1 MRWRD
6 TRWRELSGVR
16 LLKDTSSRTA
26 DGYAAAATDAQAGC
40 GGLKATGRIADLIRT
55 RDWSE
60 SPLGPPGHWP
70 ASLNTV
76 VELMLASQ
84 FPMFVAWG
92 DDLGFLYN
100 DAYAP
105 ILGKKHPTALGA
117 PFAEIWSEIWSDIV
131 PMVEAAM
138 DGKSTYFEDLPLVMN
153 RKGHDE
159 QTWFTFSYSPVRD
172 EGGAVAG
179 MFCACTETT
188 DRILADR
195 RVAAEEARH
204 RAMLQQMPG
213 FAAVLSGPDHVYE
226 YINDA
231 YVDISGPREFI
242 GRSVR
247 EVFPELE
254 GQGFFELLDQ
264 VYASGDQHI
273 ARNLSVRLDREDG
286 DRTIDFVYEPIRDA
300 DGKVSGI
307 FVGGYDSTEVS
318 LASRALQEN
327 QARLNQALDAANLG
341 AFVWFPDRDLAEAD
355 ARMMA
360 MFGLPADG
368 RLTLQTAL
376 AQSIHP
382 EDGPAYAEA
391 VGRAL
396 DPSGDHRLNHDI
408 RVLQPDG
415 SLRWLTITGQ
425 VQFEGDT
432 PVRMAGTA
440 QDVTALRDS
449 ESRYRTLF
457 QTIDEGFA
465 LIEFVDGP
473 HGPLSDY
480 MHVEANPAAAQH
492 VGLDSVEGHTIRELA
507 GEEAQPWIDLYG
519 DVLRTGKSI
528 RLEKE
533 FQPTGRFLELAAFR
547 IEPASRRQVA
557 VLFKDLTERRRA
569 ERALRESEAHFRA
582 FAQAVP
588 NQVWASRPDGYL
600 YWFNEQVYLY
610 TGATEGTLDGTDGW
624 GAIVHPD
631 DLPGAAESWG
641 RSLRSGQSYRTEFRI
656 RRADGEWRR
665 FVVHAEPVRDDTGAI
680 TRWVGANIDIEDIRR
695 QGEELE
701 RVNDILSNLLTGAT
715 AERDQLWT
723 LSTDMLARAD
733 YEGGLSAV
741 NPAWTEV
748 LGRTEQELLTSPYA
762 DIINPEDIE
771 ATVAALTAMRET
783 GRPTRFQNRVLS
795 RAGVWTPID
804 WTVAP
809 EPDGKNF
816 IAVGRDLTEDK
827 AREQQLMQ
835 AQAALRQ
842 SQKMEA
848 VGQLT
853 GGIAHDFN
861 NLLAGISGSL
871 ELLEKRIGEGRLNG
885 VDRYITAA
893 QGAAQRAAA
902 LTQRLLA
909 FSRRQTLD
917 PKAIDVNRLIAGMED
932 LIRRSAGPNVE
943 VEFAGASDLWA
954 TRMDPSQLENALLNL
969 CINSR
974 DAMLPDGG
982 HLTIATTHATLDDR
996 AAREHDLPAGQYVCL
1011 SVTDTGTGMTP
1022 EVISQ
1027 AFDPFF
1033 TTKPLGQGTG
1043 LGLSMIHGF
1052 VRQSGG
1058 QVRLQS
1064 EIGSGTTISLYL
1076 PRFMGEVDEDTAA
1089 RGPLSGIQG
1098 NGETVLVIDDEP
1110 TVRML
1115 IVEVLEDA
1123 GYRALQAGD
1132 GPAGLA
1138 LLQSSPQV
1146 DLLITDVGLP
1156 GGMNGRQVA
1165 DAARE
1170 TRPDLKIL
1178 FVTGYAENAAVGN
1191 GLLDDG
1197 MEVLTKPFV
1206 MTELGEK
1213 IRDMI
1218 EQPREG

>member
-1 MRWRD
+1 MERRG
-6 TRWRELSGVR
+6 SN
-16 LLKDTSSRTA
+16 LLKDASVKSTDRPTA
-26 DGYAAAATDAQAGC
+26 AVADTPADRGA
-40 GGLKATGRIADLIRT
+40 LKATGRVADLVRT
-55 RDWSE
+55 VDWSR
-60 SPLGPPGHWP
+60 SPLGPPDRWP
-70 ASLNTV
+70 ATLHTV

-100 DAYAP
+100 DAYAV
-105 ILGKKHPTALGA
+105 ILGKKHPAALGR
-117 PFAEIWSEIWSDIV
+117 PFQEIWSEIWPDIV

-138 DGKSTYFEDLPLVMN
+138 DGKSTYFEDLPLLMN
-153 RKGHDE
+153 RKGQDE
-159 QTWFTFSYSPVRD
+159 QTWFTFSYSPVRG
-172 EGGAVAG
+172 ESGEVAG
-179 MFCACTETT
+179 MFCTCTETT
-188 DRILADR
+188 DRVLADR
-195 RVAAEEARH
+195 RVAAEQARQ

-213 FAAVLSGPDHVYE
+213 FAAVLSGPDHTFDYV
-226 YINDA
+226 NDA
-231 YVDISGPREFI
+231 YIEISGAREFI
-242 GRSVR
+242 GRPVR
-247 EVFPELE
+247 DVFPELE

-264 VYASGDQHI
+264 VYTSGEKYI
-273 ARNLSVRLDREDG
+273 ARSLPVRLERQDG
-286 DRTIDFVYEPIRDA
+286 DRILDFIYEPIRDA
-300 DGKVSGI
+300 DGAVSGI
-307 FVGGYDSTEVS
+307 FVGGYDSTEIS
-318 LASRALQEN
+318 LAARALQEN
-327 QARLNQALDAANLG
+327 QARLKQALEAANLG
-341 AFVWFPDRDLAEAD
+341 TFVWFPDRDLAEAD
-355 ARMMA
+355 ERMMA
-360 MFGLPADG
+360 MFGLPPDG

-396 DPSGDHRLNHDI
+396 DPTGNHRLNHDI
-408 RVLQPDG
+408 RVIQPDG
-415 SLRWLTITGQ
+415 SLRWLTIAGQ
-425 VQFEGDT
+425 VQFDGDT

-465 LIEFVDGP
+465 VIEFVDGP

-480 MHVEANPAAAQH
+480 LHVEANPAAGQQ
-492 VGLDSVEGHTIRELA
+492 VGLDAVEGRTIRELA
-507 GEEAQPWIDLYG
+507 GDEAQPWIDLYG
-519 DVLRTGKSI
+519 EVLRTGKSI
-528 RLEKE
+528 RFEKE
-533 FQPTGRFLELAAFR
+533 YLPTGRFLELAAFR
-547 IEPASRRQVA
+547 LEPASRKQVA
-557 VLFKDLTERRRA
+557 VLFKDLTQRRNA
-569 ERALRESEAHFRA
+569 ERALRESEAQFRA

-588 NQVWASRPDGYL
+588 NQVWASQPDGHL

-610 TGATEGTLDGTDGW
+610 TGTTEGALDGTDGW
-624 GAIVHPD
+624 GTIVHPD
-631 DLPGAAESWG
+631 DLACAAATWRRALESG
-641 RSLRSGQSYRTEFRI
+641 ESYRNEFRI
-656 RRADGEWRR
+656 RRADGDWRR
-665 FVVHAEPVRDDTGAI
+665 FAVHAEPVRDDSGDI

-701 RVNDILSNLLTGAT
+701 RVNEILSDLLTGAT

-723 LSTDMLARAD
+723 LSTDLLARAD
-733 YEGGLSAV
+733 YDGGLSAV
-741 NPAWTEV
+741 NPAWTTI
-748 LGRTEQELLTSPYA
+748 LGHTKQELLTNPDA
-762 DIINPEDIE
+762 EIINPKDIE
-771 ATVAALTAMRET
+771 ATLAALSTMRET
-783 GRPTRFQNRVLS
+783 GRPTRFQNRVRS
-795 RAGVWTPID
+795 KTGTWTPID

-809 EPDGKNF
+809 EPDGENF

-827 AREQQLMQ
+827 AREKQLML
-835 AQAALRQ
+835 AQEALRQ
-842 SQKMEA
+842 AQKMEA

-917 PKAIDVNRLIAGMED
+917 PKAIDVNHLIAGMED
-932 LIRRSAGPNVE
+932 LIRRSVGPNVE
-943 VEFAGASDLWA
+943 VEFIAAGDPWA
-954 TRMDPSQLENALLNL
+954 TRIDPSQLENALLNL

-982 HLTIATTHATLDDR
+982 QLTIETANSSLDDR
-996 AAREHDLPAGQYVCL
+996 AARERDLPPGQYVVLC
-1011 SVTDTGTGMTP
+1011 VTDTGTGMSP
-1022 EVISQ
+1022 EVLSQ

-1058 QVRLQS
+1058 QVRIDS
-1064 EIGSGTTISLYL
+1064 EVGKGTTIALYL
-1076 PRFMGEVDEDTAA
+1076 PRFMGEIEDTD
-1089 RGPLSGIQG
+1089 GVTGSLSVAGG
-1098 NGETVLVIDDEP
+1098 KGETVLVIDDEP

-1123 GYRALQAGD
+1123 GYRTLQAGD
-1132 GPAGLA
+1132 GPSGLA
-1138 LLQSSPQV
+1138 LLQDNSRI
-1146 DLLITDVGLP
+1146 DLLVTDVGLP

-1178 FVTGYAENAAVGN
+1178 FVTGYAEHAAVG
-1191 GLLDDG
+1191 DG
-1197 MEVLTKPFV
+1197 QLEAGMQVLTKPFV
-1206 MTELGEK
+1206 MTELAEK

-1218 EQPREG
+1218 ERS

>member
-1 MRWRD
+1 MGSLID
-6 TRWRELSGVR
+6 ASGKAADPLVATAKPAPAPRGR
-16 LLKDTSSRTA
+16 L
-26 DGYAAAATDAQAGC
+26 QARGPVAEMI
-40 GGLKATGRIADLIRT
+40 GA
-55 RDWSE
+55 RDWSR
-60 SPLGPPGHWP
+60 SPLGPPEHWP
-70 ASLNTV
+70 ASLRTV
-76 VELMLASQ
+76 VELMLASK

-92 DDLGFLYN
+92 ADLGFLYN

-105 ILGKKHPTALGA
+105 ILGEKHPAALGQ
-117 PFAEIWSEIWSDIV
+117 PFEAIWSEIWTDIV

-138 DGKSTYFEDLPLVMN
+138 DGKSTYFEDLPLIMN

-172 EGGAVAG
+172 ESGEVAG
-179 MFCACTETT
+179 IFCACTETT
-188 DRILADR
+188 DRMLVDR
-195 RVAAEEARH
+195 RVAAEQVRQ

-213 FAAVLSGPDHVYE
+213 FAAVMTGPDHTFDYV
-226 YINDA
+226 NDA
-231 YVDISGPREFI
+231 YVDIAGPREFI
-242 GRSVR
+242 GRTVR
-247 EVFPELE
+247 EAFPELE

-264 VYASGDQHI
+264 VYATGERYF
-273 ARNLSVRLDREDG
+273 ARNLPVQLAGQDG
-286 DRTIDFVYEPIRDA
+286 DRIVDFIFEPVRDP
-300 DGKVSGI
+300 DGHVNGI
-307 FVGGYDSTEVS
+307 FVGGYDSTEAS
-318 LASRALQEN
+318 EATLALEEN
-327 QARLNQALDAANLG
+327 QARLKQALEAANLG
-341 AFVWFPDRDLAEAD
+341 TFVWFPDRDWAEAD
-355 ARMMA
+355 DRMMA
-360 MFGLPADG
+360 MFALPSDAP
-368 RLTLQTAL
+368 LTLQTAL
-376 AQSIHP
+376 AESIHP

-396 DPSGDHRLNHDI
+396 DPAGDHRLNHDI
-408 RVLQPDG
+408 RVIQPDG
-415 SLRWLTITGQ
+415 TLRWLTISGQ
-425 VQFEGDT
+425 VQFDGDR
-432 PVRMAGTA
+432 PVQMAGTA

-465 LIEFVDGP
+465 VIEFIDGP

-480 MHVEANPAAAQH
+480 VHVEANPAAAEQ
-492 VGLDSVEGHTIRELA
+492 VGLDTVAGHSIRELA
-507 GEEAQPWIDLYG
+507 GDEAQDWIDLYG
-519 DVLRTGKSI
+519 EVLRTGKSI
-528 RLEKE
+528 RFEKE
-533 FQPTGRFLELAAFR
+533 FLPTGRCLELAAFR
-547 IEPASRRQVA
+547 IDPPSRRQVA
-557 VLFKDLTERRRA
+557 VLFKDLTERKAA
-569 ERALRESEAHFRA
+569 ERALRESEAQFRA

-588 NQVWASRPDGYL
+588 NHIWASRPDGYL
-600 YWFNEQVYLY
+600 YWLNEQVYLY
-610 TGATEGTLDGTDGW
+610 TGTTEGDLDGKEGW
-624 GAIVHPD
+624 GAVVHPD
-631 DLPGAAESWG
+631 DLTGAAQTWG
-641 RSLRSGQSYRTEFRI
+641 RALESGQSYRSEFRI
-656 RRADGEWRR
+656 RRADGEYRR
-665 FVVHAEPVRDDTGAI
+665 FVVHAEPVRDDKGVI

-701 RVNDILSNLLTGAT
+701 RVNDILSDLLTGTT
-715 AERDQLWT
+715 AERNQLWT

-733 YEGGLSAV
+733 YAGGMSAV
-741 NPAWTEV
+741 NPAWTDI
-748 LGRTEQELLTSPYA
+748 LGWTEQELLTNPYA
-762 DIINPEDIE
+762 DIINPENIE

-783 GRPTRFQNRVLS
+783 GRPTRFQNRILS
-795 RAGVWTPID
+795 KGGVWTPID

-809 EPDGKNF
+809 EPDGVNF

-827 AREQQLMQ
+827 VRERQLMQ
-835 AQAALRQ
+835 AQEALRQ

-861 NLLAGISGSL
+861 NLLAGICGSL

-917 PKAIDVNRLIAGMED
+917 PKAVDVNRLIAGMED
-932 LIRRSAGPNVE
+932 LIRRSVGPNVE
-943 VEFAGASDLWA
+943 VEVVGGADLWA

-982 HLTIATTHATLDDR
+982 RLTVETANRRLDDR
-996 AAREHDLPAGQYVCL
+996 TARDCDLPAGEYVSL
-1011 SVTDTGTGMTP
+1011 SVTDTGSGMTP
-1022 EVISQ
+1022 DVIAQ

-1058 QVRLQS
+1058 QVRIYS
-1064 EIGSGTTISLYL
+1064 EIGEGTTVCLYL
-1076 PRFMGEVDEDTAA
+1076 PRFLGEADEDTATLGSQA
-1089 RGPLSGIQG
+1089 GVRGH
-1098 NGETVLVIDDEP
+1098 GETVLVIDDEP

-1115 IVEVLEDA
+1115 VVEVLEDA
-1123 GYRALQAGD
+1123 GYRALQAAD
-1132 GPAGLA
+1132 GPSGLA
-1138 LLQSSPQV
+1138 LLQATPRI

-1170 TRPDLKIL
+1170 TRPDLKVL

-1191 GLLDDG
+1191 GLLDAG
-1197 MEVLTKPFV
+1197 MEVLTKPFN
-1206 MTELGEK
+1206 MAELGEK
-1213 IRDMI
+1213 VRDMI
-1218 EQPREG
+1218 ERA

>member
-1 MRWRD
+1 MED
-6 TRWRELSGVR
+6 ASG
-16 LLKDTSSRTA
+16 KTA
-26 DGYAAAATDAQAGC
+26 DQFAVTDIRAEAGY
-40 GGLKATGRIADLIRT
+40 GGLKASGRLADLIRSS
-55 RDWSE
+55 DWSR
-60 SPLGPPGHWP
+60 SPLGPPERWP
-70 ASLNTV
+70 SSLHTV

-84 FPMFVAWG
+84 FPMFIAWG
-92 DDLGFLYN
+92 EDLGFLYN
-100 DAYAP
+100 DAYVP
-105 ILGKKHPTALGA
+105 ILGEKHPAALGR
-117 PFAEIWSEIWSDIV
+117 PFEEIWSEIWADIL

-138 DGKSTYFEDLPLVMN
+138 DGKATYFEDLPLLMN

-172 EGGAVAG
+172 ESGEVAG

-188 DRILADR
+188 NRVLADR
-195 RVAAEEARH
+195 RVASEQARQ

-213 FAAVLSGPDHVYE
+213 FTAVLSGPEHTFDYV
-226 YINDA
+226 NDA
-231 YVDISGPREFI
+231 YVEISGPRDFI

-247 EVFPELE
+247 DAFPELE

-264 VYASGDQHI
+264 VYASGERYV
-273 ARNLSVRLDREDG
+273 ARGMPVRLERQDG
-286 DRTIDFVYEPIRDA
+286 DRLIDLLYEPIRDEK
-300 DGKVSGI
+300 GLISGI
-307 FVGGYDSTEVS
+307 FVGGYDVTDVS
-318 LASRALQEN
+318 RVTQALQES
-327 QARLNQALDAANLG
+327 QARQQQALEAANLG

-355 ARMMA
+355 ERMMA
-360 MFGLPADG
+360 MFGLPSDG
-368 RLTLQTAL
+368 HLTLQTAL

-396 DPSGDHRLNHDI
+396 DPAGNHRLNHDI
-408 RVLQPDG
+408 RILQPDG
-415 SLRWLTITGQ
+415 TLRWLTITGQ
-425 VQFEGDT
+425 VQFDGDT
-432 PVRMAGTA
+432 PVRMAGIA
-440 QDVTALRDS
+440 QDITALRDS

-457 QTIDEGFA
+457 QTIDEGFC
-465 LIEFVDGP
+465 LIEFIDGP

-480 MHVEANPAAAQH
+480 MHVEANPAAGEQ
-492 VGLDSVEGHTIRELA
+492 VGLAEVEGRTIRELA

-519 DVLRTGKSI
+519 EVLRTGNSV
-528 RLEKE
+528 RFEKE
-533 FQPTGRFLELAAFR
+533 YQPTGRFLELAAFR

-557 VLFKDLTERRRA
+557 VLFKDLTERRKA
-569 ERALRESEAHFRA
+569 ERALRESEAQFRA

-588 NQVWASRPDGYL
+588 NHVWASRPDGHL

-610 TGATEGTLDGTDGW
+610 TGTTEGTLDGTDGW

-631 DLPGAAESWG
+631 DLAGAAESWG
-641 RSLRSGQSYRTEFRI
+641 RSLGSGQSYRTEFRI
-656 RRADGEWRR
+656 RRTDGEWRR
-665 FVVHAEPVRDDTGAI
+665 FAVHAEPVRDDTGDI
-680 TRWVGANIDIEDIRR
+680 TRWVGANIDIEDIRL

-701 RVNDILSNLLTGAT
+701 RVNDILSDLLTGAT

-733 YEGGLSAV
+733 YDGGLSAV
-741 NPAWTEV
+741 NPAWTET
-748 LGRTEQELLTSPYA
+748 LGWTEQELLTNPYA
-762 DIINPEDIE
+762 DIINPEDVE
-771 ATVAALTAMRET
+771 ATVAALTTMQET

-795 RAGVWTPID
+795 KTGAWTPID

-809 EPDGKNF
+809 EPDGENF

-835 AQAALRQ
+835 AQEALRQ

-932 LIRRSAGPNVE
+932 LIRRSVGPTVE
-943 VEFAGASDLWA
+943 VEVVGAGGLWA

-974 DAMLPDGG
+974 DAMAPEGG
-982 HLTIATTHATLDDR
+982 RLTIETANKWLDDR
-996 AAREHDLPAGQYVCL
+996 AARERDLPPGQYVSLC
-1011 SVTDTGTGMTP
+1011 VTDTGSGMTP

-1058 QVRLQS
+1058 QVRIYS
-1064 EIGSGTTISLYL
+1064 EIGKGTTMCLYM
-1076 PRFMGEVDEDTAA
+1076 PRFMGAADDVDISH
-1089 RGPLSGIQG
+1089 GSLSGVEG
-1098 NGETVLVIDDEP
+1098 HGETVLIIDDEP

-1123 GYRALQAGD
+1123 GYRALQADD
-1132 GPAGLA
+1132 GPSGLA
-1138 LLQSSPQV
+1138 LLRSDIHI

-1170 TRPDLKIL
+1170 TRPDLKVL

-1191 GLLDDG
+1191 GLLDAG
-1197 MEVLTKPFV
+1197 MEVLTKPFI
-1206 MTELGEK
+1206 MAELGEK

-1218 EQPREG
+1218 ERP

>member
-1 MRWRD
+1 M
-6 TRWRELSGVR
+6 
-16 LLKDTSSRTA
+16 KDTSGSA
-26 DGYAAAATDAQAGC
+26 SDGRAATDAEAEGQRGP
-40 GGLKATGRIADLIRT
+40 LKATGRVADLIRSE
-55 RDWSE
+55 DWSQ
-60 SPLGPPGHWP
+60 SPLGSPGCWP
-70 ASLNTV
+70 ASLHTV

-84 FPMFVAWG
+84 FPMFLAWG
-92 DDLGFLYN
+92 KDLGFLYN
-100 DAYAP
+100 DAYVP
-105 ILGKKHPTALGA
+105 ILGDKHPAALGQ
-117 PFAEIWSEIWSDIV
+117 PFQKIWSEIWTDIV

-138 DGKSTYFEDLPLVMN
+138 DGKATYFEDLPLLMN

-159 QTWFTFSYSPVRD
+159 QTWFTFSYSPARD
-172 EGGAVAG
+172 ESGEVTGV
-179 MFCACTETT
+179 FCACTETT
-188 DRILADR
+188 DRVLADR
-195 RVAAEEARH
+195 RVAAEQARQ

-213 FAAVLSGPDHVYE
+213 FAAVLSGPDHVFDYV
-226 YINDA
+226 NDA
-231 YVDISGPREFI
+231 YIEISGPREFI

-247 EVFPELE
+247 DVFPELE

-264 VYASGDQHI
+264 VYASGEQHI
-273 ARNLSVRLDREDG
+273 ARNLPVRLERQNG

-300 DGKVSGI
+300 DGEVSGI
-307 FVGGYDSTEVS
+307 FVGGYDSTEISV
-318 LASRALQEN
+318 AAHALQEN
-327 QARLNQALDAANLG
+327 QVRLDQALEAANLG
-341 AFVWFPDRDLAEAD
+341 TFVWFPDRDIAEAD
-355 ARMMA
+355 ERMLA

-368 RLTLQTAL
+368 VLTLQTAL
-376 AQSIHP
+376 EQCVYP
-382 EDGPAYAEA
+382 EDRPAYAEA
-391 VGRAL
+391 VDRSL
-396 DPSGDHRLNHDI
+396 DPAGNHRLSHDVRI
-408 RVLQPDG
+408 IQPDG
-415 SLRWLTITGQ
+415 TLRWLTITGQ
-425 VQFEGDT
+425 VQFDGDT

-465 LIEFVDGP
+465 VIEFVDGP

-480 MHVEANPAAAQH
+480 LHVEANPAAGEQ
-492 VGLDSVEGHTIRELA
+492 VGLAEVEGRTIRELA

-519 DVLRTGKSI
+519 EVLRTGKAI
-528 RLEKE
+528 RFEKE
-533 FQPTGRFLELAAFR
+533 FRPTGHFLELAAFR

-557 VLFKDLTERRRA
+557 VLFKDLTERRTA
-569 ERALRESEAHFRA
+569 ERALRESEAQFRA

-588 NQVWASRPDGYL
+588 NQVWASQPDGYL

-610 TGATEGTLDGTDGW
+610 TGANEGSLDGKEGW
-624 GAIVHPD
+624 GAIVHAD
-631 DLPGAAESWG
+631 DVAQAAETWG
-641 RSLRSGQSYRTEFRI
+641 RALRSGQAYRAEFRI

-665 FVVHAEPVRDDTGAI
+665 FAVHAEPVRDDSGDI

-701 RVNDILSNLLTGAT
+701 RVNDILSDLLTGAT

-741 NPAWTEV
+741 NPAWTET
-748 LGRTEQELLTSPYA
+748 LGWTEQELLTNPYA
-762 DIINPEDIE
+762 DIIDPEDTE
-771 ATVAALTAMRET
+771 ATVAALTRMRET
-783 GRPTRFQNRVLS
+783 GRPTRFQNRIQS
-795 RAGVWTPID
+795 KDGVWTPID

-809 EPDGKNF
+809 EPDGENF

-827 AREQQLMQ
+827 AREHQLMQ
-835 AQAALRQ
+835 AQDALRQ

-871 ELLEKRIGEGRLNG
+871 ELLQKRIGEGRLGG
-885 VDRYITAA
+885 VERYITAA
-893 QGAAQRAAA
+893 QGAAERAAA

-917 PKAIDVNRLIAGMED
+917 PKAIDVNRLISGMED
-932 LIRRSAGPNVE
+932 LIRRSAGPTVKVAFVE
-943 VEFAGASDLWA
+943 ADDVWA
-954 TRMDPSQLENALLNL
+954 TRIDPSQLENALLNL

-974 DAMLPDGG
+974 DAMMPDGG
-982 HLTIATTHATLDDR
+982 QLTIETANNTLDDN
-996 AAREHDLPAGQYVCL
+996 AAAELDLPPGQYVSL
-1011 SVTDTGTGMTP
+1011 SVTDTGTGMSP
-1022 EVISQ
+1022 EIIAQ

-1058 QVRLQS
+1058 QVRLRS
-1064 EIGSGTTISLYL
+1064 EVGKGTIFCLYL
-1076 PRFMGEVDEDTAA
+1076 PRFMGEIGEESAA
-1089 RGPLSGIQG
+1089 QGPHSAVEGH
-1098 NGETVLVIDDEP
+1098 GETVLVIDDEP

-1115 IVEVLEDA
+1115 IVEVLEEA
-1123 GYRALQAGD
+1123 GYRTLQAGD
-1132 GPAGLA
+1132 GPSGLA
-1138 LLQSSPQV
+1138 LLHASPQV

-1170 TRPDLKIL
+1170 TRPGLKVL
-1178 FVTGYAENAAVGN
+1178 FVTGYAENAAVGD
-1191 GLLDDG
+1191 GLRDDG

-1206 MTELGEK
+1206 MSELGEK

-1218 EQPREG
+1218 EQP